1 MSSRIEQWLPFPS
14 PPDVVEALQRLR
26 RVHDVVHVA
35 VMPDVHLA
43 HDVCIG
49 VATATTS
56 TLLPEAVGGDI
67 GCGITAARFDLD
79 AEVVRGRSEARQVMR
94 GLQALI
100 PANRHRMRNRPEA
113 PIVHAELSAPTL
125 ERKRRRQA
133 AMQAGTVGRGNH
145 FVELQSDDDGRLW
158 VMVHSGSRGMG
169 PAIRD
174 FHLSRAS
181 KRGVLLGLNV
191 ESPEGQAYLVDH
203 QWAARY
209 AIANRALMVS
219 AVGDVLASV
228 FGGATVDEQFACS
241 HNHVAKQVVLGN
253 TLWVHR
259 KGVISAAKG
268 ELGVVAGSMG
278 APSYHV
284 VGRGVDRA
292 LSSCSHGAGRRL
304 SRSEARLH
312 IGEREFVKQM
322 NGIWFDNRRLGKLI
336 GEAPSAY
343 KDIAKV
349 MRAQRELVRIE
360 RTVYPLLSF
369 KGS

>member
-1 MSSRIEQWLPFPS
+1 MSSRIEQWLPSPS
-14 PPDVVEALQRLR
+14 PPDVVEALERLR
-26 RVHDVVHVA
+26 RVPDVVHVA

-43 HDVCIG
+43 HEVCIG
-49 VATATTS
+49 VATATTR

-67 GCGITAARFDLD
+67 GCGITAARFDLAAD
-79 AEVVRGRSEARQVMR
+79 VLRGRDEARRVMQ
-94 GLQALI
+94 GLDARI
-100 PANRHRMRNRPEA
+100 PAKRHHKRHRPEV
-113 PIVHAELSAPTL
+113 PIVSAELSAPAL

-133 AMQAGTVGRGNH
+133 AAQAGTVGRGNH
-145 FVELQSDDDGRLW
+145 FVELQSDEGGRLW

-174 FHLSRAS
+174 FHLARAS
-181 KRGVLLGLNV
+181 KRGVLLSLDA
-191 ESPEGQAYLVDH
+191 ESPEGQAYLADH

-209 AIANRALMVS
+209 AVANRALMVS

-228 FGGATVDEQFACS
+228 CGGATIEESFVCS
-241 HNHVAKQVVLGN
+241 HNHVAQQRALGA

-284 VGRGVDRA
+284 VGRGIERA
-292 LSSCSHGAGRRL
+292 LNSCSHGAGRRL
-304 SRSEARLH
+304 SRSEARLR
-312 IGEREFVKQM
+312 IREDELVKQM
-322 NGIWFDNRRLGKLI
+322 TGVWFDNRRARKLV
-336 GEAPSAY
+336 GEAPGAY

-360 RTVYPLLSF
+360 RSVYPLLSF